1 MSLKISLSRRRAGC
15 FVTLFAAMTLL
26 TGGASLAADD
36 PELARSIVAKADEIR
51 FPADGFQVII
61 DIVSTSPGEDPDER
75 KYKVLSK
82 GNQNTIVQTLEPA
95 ADRGQA
101 LLMRGR
107 DLWVFM
113 PNISQP
119 VRLSLAQRLTG
130 QVANGDLARANFSG
144 DYEPKI
150 LRTDPDRIRRS
161 QAARGESVELVDD
174 LLAAAGW
181 PNASSQNA
189 VLIVGHQP
197 TLGRVAARLLSGS
210 ASNWS
215 VHKGAVW
222 WVTSRTTHGE
232 THTILRASLPPE
244 LTLSQQIAPKN

>member
-1 MSLKISLSRRRAGC
+1 ME
-15 FVTLFAAMTLL
+15 LL
-26 TGGASLAADD
+26 LWRHAEA
-36 PELARSIVAKADEIR
+36 E
-51 FPADGFQVII
+51 DGFPDAQRRLTPRGEQQAQRMAAWILAHAPKDLRII
-61 DIVSTSPGEDPDER
+61 ASPATR
-75 KYKVLSK
+75 C
-82 GNQNTIVQTLEPA
+82 QQTA
-95 ADRGQA
+95 AA
-101 LLMRGR
+101 LGLPFET
-107 DLWVFM
+107 DL
-113 PNISQP
+113 
-119 VRLSLAQRLTG
+119 RLS
-130 QVANGDLARANFSG
+130 
-144 DYEPKI
+144 
-150 LRTDPDRIRRS
+150 TD
-161 QAARGESVELVDD
+161 GKVTD

-181 PNASSQNA
+181 SSASPPSA